1 MTKDKAE
8 KAAIRARMAKTG
20 ERYTT
25 ARHYLLDQH
34 LATDVDPDV
43 PAASGADVLETASQ
57 PAPEP
62 QMPPRAANP
71 GMSDEAIQRGTGKTW
86 DEWFALLDA
95 WGGTD
100 QTHTEIARYVH
111 DEYGVEGWWA
121 QGVAVG
127 YERAR
132 GIRVRH
138 QQPDGF
144 SVSASKTF
152 PVSVE
157 RVFAAFVD
165 DGLRDGWIEPGALR
179 LRTAQPYRSARFDV
193 LLPGAPGT
201 RIEVYFTAKSETK
214 TSAAV
219 QHSKLAD
226 AESIEPWRAFWK
238 ERLARLVDLL
248 KAG

>member
-8 KAAIRARMAKTG
+8 KAAIRSRMAKTG

-25 ARHYLLDQH
+25 ARHYLLDH
-34 LATDVDPDV
+34 HRTAEDDHEAV
-43 PAASGADVLETASQ
+43 AADDQLV
-57 PAPEP
+57 PEP
-62 QMPPRAANP
+62 PTEPQVPPWAANP
-71 GMSDEAIQRGTGKTW
+71 GMSDEAIRRGTGKRW
-86 DEWFALLDA
+86 DEWFAVLDA

-111 DEYGVEGWWA
+111 DEYAVDGWWA

-132 GIRVRH
+132 GMRVRH

-152 PVSVE
+152 PAPVE
-157 RVFAAFVD
+157 RVFATFVE
-165 DGLRDGWIEPGALR
+165 DGLRDGWIEPGSLR
-179 LRTAQPYRSARFDV
+179 VRTAQPHRSARFDV
-193 LLPGAPGT
+193 LLPGAIGT
-201 RIEVYFTAKSETK
+201 RIEVYFTAKGETK
-214 TSAAV
+214 ASAAI
-219 QHSKLAD
+219 QHSKLPD

-238 ERLARLVDLL
+238 ELLARLARYLQQ
-248 KAG
+248 G

>member
-8 KAAIRARMAKTG
+8 KQQSAPGWPRPAS
-20 ERYTT
+20 
-25 ARHYLLDQH
+25 
-34 LATDVDPDV
+34 ATRPPGTISSISISRRIDVPDV
-43 PAASGADVLETASQ
+43 PDANGAVVRETA
-57 PAPEP
+57 PGTLVEPEL
-62 QMPPRAANP
+62 PPRAANP

-86 DEWFALLDA
+86 DEWFAVLDA

-111 DEYGVEGWWA
+111 DEHGVEGWWA

-132 GIRVRH
+132 GMRVRH

-152 PVSVE
+152 PVSIE

-165 DGLRDGWIEPGALR
+165 DGLRDGWIEPDSLR
-179 LRTAQPYRSARFDV
+179 LRTAQPHRSARFDF
-193 LLPGAPGT
+193 LLPGATGT
-201 RIEVYFTAKSETK
+201 RIEVYFTAKGETK
-214 TSAAV
+214 ASAAV
-219 QHSKLAD
+219 QHSKLPD
-226 AESIEPWRAFWK
+226 TDSIEPWRAFWK
-238 ERLARLVDLL
+238 ERLARLARCLQE
-248 KAG
+248 G